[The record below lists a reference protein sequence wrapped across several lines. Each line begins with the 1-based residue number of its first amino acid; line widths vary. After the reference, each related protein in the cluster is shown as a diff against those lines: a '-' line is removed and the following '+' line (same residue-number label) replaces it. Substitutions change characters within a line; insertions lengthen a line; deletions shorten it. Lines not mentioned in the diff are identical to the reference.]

1 MSGEDIGIY
10 SLPDPVWDNTDEY
23 TFQPTKRAPVR
34 PESRVLDSNWSPMFF
49 DLDEAFMPGRQNP
62 EREFDFDSIDE
73 MDGIENVEE
82 TEIMSPLHH
91 LPIPFNQLGTLHR
104 YPLLRLR
111 RTHQTGKGKINSQ
124 YVLVIVGTGNGLVGL
139 GEGKADEPM
148 QAMDNAYAQ
157 AIRNMDYVDRFEG
170 RTLWTEMETKF
181 GSTRIYMRPR
191 PVGFGLMCAPGIHQI
206 FKAAGLKDASV
217 KVWGSRN
224 KVNVAKAAI
233 KMLHAGHQPLGFG
246 DGIGGK
252 GRRLEKG
259 VGMRGKTIIERERGR
274 RILDARTW

>member
-1 MSGEDIGIY
+1 
-10 SLPDPVWDNTDEY
+10 
-23 TFQPTKRAPVR
+23 
-34 PESRVLDSNWSPMFF
+34 
-49 DLDEAFMPGRQNP
+49 
-62 EREFDFDSIDE
+62 
-73 MDGIENVEE
+73 
-82 TEIMSPLHH
+82 MSPLHH

-111 RTHQTGKGKINSQ
+111 RTHQTGKGKVNSQ
-124 YVLVIVGTGNGLVGL
+124 YALVIVGTGNGLVGL

-206 FKAAGLKDASV
+206 FKAAGVKDASV
-217 KVWGSRN
+217 KIWGSRN

-233 KMLHAGHQPLGFG
+233 RMLHAGHQPLGFG
-246 DGIGGK
+246 DGIGGE
-252 GRRLEKG
+252 GRRMEKG
-259 VGMRGKTIIERERGR
+259 VGMRGKAIVERERGR